1 MNKAKNSS
9 TIRDVARL
17 AGVSVATIS
26 RYLNNT
32 APLSPETAERVQA
45 AMNELDF
52 SPHPAAR
59 SLATKRTNT
68 ISLVLDKI
76 EGDYF
81 TPLLEGVLATAEA
94 QNYNLLIFS
103 ANQSKHLDAHL
114 LGPTYTD
121 GLLVFLDALNDDDLI
136 ALHEAEQPIV
146 LIHRTS
152 PDGLDLPMVTIEN
165 KAAAKGVVS
174 HLIEVHHRKRIA
186 FLRGPADNEDAHWRE
201 IGFRQALAEHGMS
214 VDESLIAPGE
224 YDRYVSQRSIHALL
238 ESGKKFDAVFTG
250 DDDSAIGALAA
261 LKEAGIDVPGEV
273 SVIGFDDQRLAPFL
287 NPPLTTVH
295 APTDQ
300 VGITAA
306 RQLLKLIRHEPVES
320 EILLPTELILRRSC
334 GCNP

>member
-45 AMNELDF
+45 AMDELDF

-81 TPLLEGVLATAEA
+81 TPLLEGVLATTEA
-94 QNYNLLIFS
+94 QAYNLLIFS
-103 ANQSKHLDAHL
+103 ANQSRHLDAHL

-121 GLLVFLDALNDDDLI
+121 GLLVFLDALNDEDLI
-136 ALHEAEQPIV
+136 TLHEAEQPIV

-152 PDGLDLPMVTIEN
+152 PARLNLPMVTIEN

-174 HLIEVHHRKRIA
+174 HLIEVHQRKKIA

-214 VDESLIAPGE
+214 VDESLIAAGE
-224 YDRYVSQRSIHALL
+224 YDRYVSQRSIHTLL
-238 ESGKKFDAVFTG
+238 ESRAEFDAVFTG

-261 LKEAGIDVPGEV
+261 LKEAGIDVPGQV
-273 SVIGFDDQRLAPFL
+273 SVVGFDDQRLAPFL

-300 VGITAA
+300 VGIAAA
-306 RQLLKLIRHEPVES
+306 RQLLKLIRHEPVEN
-320 EILLPTELILRRSC
+320 EVLLPTELILRRSC